1 MSIVLEIAVDSLE
14 GARTAIAAGADRLE
28 LCAALAEG
36 GTTPSAG
43 FMHAAARL
51 KVPVFAMIRPR
62 GGDFVYSGA
71 EVDIMKHD
79 IAQARE
85 AGLAGVVLGAL
96 TPDDRLDLAVL
107 EQVMDVS
114 HGLQV
119 TLHRA
124 FDLVADPLLALQQA
138 VGLGFR
144 RILTSGQSPKLR
156 DGRLRLEKLAQ
167 AAAEDIIILPG
178 GGIDAALAS
187 ELLATG
193 LFSELHAACR
203 TAMTGIDRLAA
214 FGFIGAGT
222 ATTDGSR
229 VAALRQAIDAYS
241 SRNQRAMA

>member
-1 MSIVLEIAVDSLE
+1 MSITLEIAVDSLE
-14 GARTAIAAGADRLE
+14 GAQTAIAAGADRLE

-43 FMHAAARL
+43 FMHAAAGL
-51 KVPVFAMIRPR
+51 KVPVFVMIRPR

-79 IAQARE
+79 IAQARD
-85 AGLAGVVLGAL
+85 AGLAGIVLGAL
-96 TPDDRLDLAVL
+96 TPDNRLDLAVL
-107 EQVMDVS
+107 EQVMDLS

-124 FDLVADPLLALQQA
+124 FDLVTDPFLALQQA

-156 DGRLRLEKLAQ
+156 DGRLRLEELAQ
-167 AAAEDIIILPG
+167 AAAQDIIILPG

-193 LFSELHAACR
+193 QFSELHAACR
-203 TAMTGIDRLAA
+203 TALPGTGRLAA
-214 FGFIGAGT
+214 FGFVGAGA

-229 VAALRQAIDAYS
+229 VAALRRSIDAHI